1 MKRISIAFVLLVMAA
16 VYPLFPAPVQGAGR
30 LSDEGKQVIDY
41 LLDDWGKQFRSTSI
55 PLAMSNLG
63 MEPNDA
69 LCLEIVKF
77 FRNNTQLA
85 NNLKWWG
92 ANNYIL
98 SNEEKLI
105 AKYLI
110 NTFADED
117 RMPGGKELA
126 KALGISQKMLKGR
139 LAFLAK
145 AGLLEE
151 SGDGALGYQLAEGY
165 KRWGGPLR
173 HNFHTVSVGGD
184 KPFDVW

>member
-16 VYPLFPAPVQGAGR
+16 VYPLLLSSVQGAGG
-30 LSDEGKQVIDY
+30 LSAEGKQVVDY

-55 PLAMSNLG
+55 PLALSNLG
-63 MEPNDA
+63 MEPNDV
-69 LCLEIVKF
+69 LRLEIGEF
-77 FRNNTQLA
+77 FRSNTQLA

-110 NTFADED
+110 NTSGDED

-126 KALGISQKMLKGR
+126 KALGMSQKMLKGR
-139 LAFLAK
+139 LAFMMK

-173 HNFHTVSVGGD
+173 YNFHTVNVEGE